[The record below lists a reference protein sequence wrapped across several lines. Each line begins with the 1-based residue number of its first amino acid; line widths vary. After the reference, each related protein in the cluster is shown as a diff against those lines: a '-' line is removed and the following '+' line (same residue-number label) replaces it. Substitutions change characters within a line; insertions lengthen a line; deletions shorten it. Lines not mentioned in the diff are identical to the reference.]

1 MQGQEMTTDDIYI
14 AREDVVAKLYEL
26 WIARQ
31 AKNEAAKVDAKLSE
45 AVKQWMGLEGED
57 ELFDGE
63 HGIRAWVKEVKSPT
77 WDVTKAS
84 DELILF
90 LAREGVLQVSETKYR
105 AAQKLK
111 DDMRLND
118 ALNYR
123 QEGATYQLRVEKND

>member
-1 MQGQEMTTDDIYI
+1 MTDLI
-14 AREDVVAKLYEL
+14 ASREDVVAKLQDL
-26 WIARQ
+26 WLARQ
-31 AKNEAAKVDAKLSE
+31 AKNEAARVDAQLTES
-45 AVKQWMGLEGED
+45 VKQWMGLEGED

-63 HGIRAWVKEVKSPT
+63 HGIRAWIKEVKSPT
-77 WDVTKAS
+77 WDVTTAS
-84 DELILF
+84 DDLILF

-123 QEGATYQLRVEKND
+123 HEGSTYQLRVEKKD

>member
-1 MQGQEMTTDDIYI
+1 MTTDWMYV
-14 AREDVVAKLYEL
+14 AREDVVARLHEL
-26 WIARQ
+26 WLARQ
-31 AKNEAAKVDAKLSE
+31 AKNEAARVDAQLTES
-45 AVKQWMGLEGED
+45 VKQWMGLEGED

-63 HGIRAWVKEVKSPT
+63 HGIRAWIKEVKSPT
-77 WDVTKAS
+77 WDVTTAS

-123 QEGATYQLRVEKND
+123 HEGSTYQLRVEKKD

>member
-1 MQGQEMTTDDIYI
+1 MTDLI
-14 AREDVVAKLYEL
+14 ASREDVVAKLHDL
-26 WIARQ
+26 WLARQ
-31 AKNEAAKVDAKLSE
+31 AKNEAARVDAQLTES
-45 AVKQWMGLEGED
+45 VKQWMGLEGED

-63 HGIRAWVKEVKSPT
+63 HGIRAWIKEVKSPT
-77 WDVTKAS
+77 WDVTTAS
-84 DELILF
+84 DDLILF

-123 QEGATYQLRVEKND
+123 REGSTYQLRVEKKD

>member
-1 MQGQEMTTDDIYI
+1 MTDLI
-14 AREDVVAKLYEL
+14 ASREDVVAKLHDL
-26 WIARQ
+26 WLARQ
-31 AKNEAAKVDAKLSE
+31 AKNEAARVDAQLTES
-45 AVKQWMGLEGED
+45 VKQWMGLEGED

-63 HGIRAWVKEVKSPT
+63 HGIRAWIKEVKSPT
-77 WDVTKAS
+77 WDVTTAS

-123 QEGATYQLRVEKND
+123 REGSTYQLRVEKKD